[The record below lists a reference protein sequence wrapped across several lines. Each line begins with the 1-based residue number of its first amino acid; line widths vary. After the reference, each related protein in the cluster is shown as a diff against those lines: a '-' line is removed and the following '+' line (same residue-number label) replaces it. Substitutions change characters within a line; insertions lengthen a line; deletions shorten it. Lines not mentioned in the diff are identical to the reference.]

1 MQIRWLDLD
10 LGHRRCLLMLLD
22 GEANQLRG
30 DGRALGN
37 GQTQRLL
44 HRVLAITG
52 RQLQNL
58 QVLADA
64 LAGTVVAAEP
74 IVGDAKLARRKHL
87 LPILVVRERTRLADQ
102 RIDHVT
108 VIDRVLAAARK
119 PGHPLDFASPVPHVD
134 DVGVDHHVDPVANQ
148 PAGNRIRVT
157 LHLDRAATA
166 DHDPPHTLPVIKLR
180 RRQLAKQRLLLGEL
194 GGSRSV
200 PLANQPLEELL
211 VLLAA
216 GKVAAAA

>member
-1 MQIRWLDLD
+1 V
-10 LGHRRCLLMLLD
+10 LLD
-22 GEANQLRG
+22 GQANRRRTDGPALG
-30 DGRALGN
+30 DGP
-37 GQTQRLL
+37 TQRLL

-64 LAGTVVAAEP
+64 LAGTVIAAEP
-74 IVGDAKLARRKHL
+74 IVGDTKLARRKHL

-108 VIDRVLAAARK
+108 VIDRVLAAARQ
-119 PGHPLDFASPVPHVD
+119 PGHPLDFASPVPHLD

-157 LHLDRAATA
+157 LDLDRAAAA
-166 DHDPPHTLPVIKLR
+166 DPDTGDALPVIQLA
-180 RRQLAKQRLLLGEL
+180 RRQLAKTHVLLGKL
-194 GGSRSV
+194 GTSRRV
-200 PLANQPLEELL
+200 AFVGQLIEEPF
-211 VLLAA
+211 VLLAV
-216 GKVAAAA
+216 GEVAAAA